1 MLKKPILVF
10 DKNNPDES
18 DDSYQFISIK
28 CYFNSILNKKSSIY
42 QLYKSTINNT
52 IKDVN
57 IITSLLYDYIKLK
70 LIHDFNNN
78 NFNSFN
84 FKKRLDINHL
94 LCNLLNCADKN
105 TKDDTIIK
113 FLNENQFYDNIPKR
127 NRTTQILKEVIDKIL
142 VNIQINIQEHF
153 IDHLK
158 RFIKIFIDNYDNNQ
172 DNKNDF
178 YTFILNMDKSKI
190 KKSDL
195 FLTFS
200 L

>member
-1 MLKKPILVF
+1 MNVKKPILVF
-10 DKNNPDES
+10 DKNNP

-28 CYFNSILNKKSSIY
+28 CYFNSILNKKSPNY
-42 QLYKSTINNT
+42 QLYKSTINNA

-57 IITSLLYDYIKLK
+57 IITSLIYDYIKLK
-70 LIHDFNNN
+70 LIYDFNND

-84 FKKRLDINHL
+84 FKKRLDVNHL
-94 LCNLLNCADKN
+94 LCNLLNCADEK
-105 TKDDTIIK
+105 TKDNNIIK
-113 FLNENQFYDNIPKR
+113 FLNKNQFYNNIPKR
-127 NRTTQILKEVIDKIL
+127 NKTTEILKEVINKIL
-142 VNIQINIQEHF
+142 IDIKVNIQEHF

-178 YTFILNMDKSKI
+178 YTFILNMDKSKT